1 MKKLILVVIVLIAIA
16 VIILGLGVGFGNGGE
31 KTNTIQEDSK
41 TEESEGPTEKNS
53 AEDDNKRVVIKVS
66 VVGNE
71 YLYENER
78 ISLDDFISK
87 VKEIEGNLVVEVKDD
102 KASLKAYNS
111 LIDRLEELKV
121 TITEK

>member
-1 MKKLILVVIVLIAIA
+1 MKKLILVVIVFIAIA
-16 VIILGLGVGFGNGGE
+16 VILGFCVGFGNGDG